1 MAKAIN
7 RSGGTPAQQPGAE
20 KEKAPTQIDTT
31 LKPFWVSWWS
41 EKLAFELH
49 SPWWITGESHDGRKT
64 VCAAVMA
71 SDQATALNTLLE
83 AHDNPLDFEIRFSE
97 EKPIGWSPFSDRFP
111 RADWMDWP
119 EAANTPAPLGDGG
132 EAFPR
137 PASVG
142 PDYLTGEPAAPVDP
156 QKGMSLRDYFAAKAM
171 AALIVSGNS
180 SNKPTQHDIASG
192 AYAVADA
199 MLAARKAVRQ

>member
-119 EAANTPAPLGDGG
+119 EAANTPAPLGDGDEAQETG
-132 EAFPR
+132 NACLIAAAPDLLAACEMALEAF
-137 PASVG
+137 
-142 PDYLTGEPAAPVDP
+142 D
-156 QKGMSLRDYFAAKAM
+156 GMDADQFVPEVAAKLKAM
-171 AALIVSGNS
+171 RA
-180 SNKPTQHDIASG
+180 
-192 AYAVADA
+192 AVAK
-199 MLAARKAVRQ
+199 ARGKAVQP